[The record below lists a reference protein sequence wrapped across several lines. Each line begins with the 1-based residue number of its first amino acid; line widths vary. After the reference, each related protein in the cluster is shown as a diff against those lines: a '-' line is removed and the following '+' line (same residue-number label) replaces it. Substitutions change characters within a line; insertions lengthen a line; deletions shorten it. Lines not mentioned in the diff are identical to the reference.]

1 VTPDAAPWLSG
12 ARGREYPEHRMKTYA
27 KRTGFR
33 AWMQMGPHRCLPMPN
48 ETKDVAFTG
57 PVASDENRAAHGG
70 ICRIEYCCCG
80 ATRRTNINGSHVEQ
94 GDWTR

>member
-1 VTPDAAPWLSG
+1 MTPDAAPWLSG

-48 ETKDVAFTG
+48 ETKDVA
-57 PVASDENRAAHGG
+57 SDENRAAHGG

-94 GDWTR
+94 GDWKR